1 MDAASR
7 REIEMEVSIMVE
19 GQMGLSWPRWQR
31 LVRAAED
38 LGFYGLYRSDHF
50 SVSRD
55 GSIEDALE
63 LWTSLTWLAGNTSH
77 ITFGPLVSPISFRDP
92 RIMAWQASA
101 VSALS
106 VGRLRLGLGAG
117 WNEGE
122 HEAFGFDL
130 LSVKERFDR
139 FEEGIQVVKGL
150 ISSHKPISFEGD
162 YYRLKDAML
171 SPRSP
176 RADGPPIV
184 IGGNGPKRTLPLV
197 AKYADEWNA
206 SGLNNADVA
215 ERMPLLDEM
224 IRKEGRDPKD
234 VKRTVMTRGL
244 VAATQDELR
253 AKASEDDIARIK
265 ERDAVVGTPN
275 EVVEILGRK
284 AEIGVQ
290 GVMLQWLN
298 LDDISGLEVIA
309 SQVLPQLGTPSL

>member
-1 MDAASR
+1 
-7 REIEMEVSIMVE
+7 MEVSIMIE
-19 GQMGLSWPRWQR
+19 GQMGLTWPRWQR
-31 LVRAAED
+31 LVTAAED
-38 LGFYGLYRSDHF
+38 LGFYGIYRSDHF
-50 SVSRD
+50 ALPGD
-55 GSIEDALE
+55 APFEDALE
-63 LWTSLTWLAGNTSH
+63 LWTSLTWAAANTSR
-77 ITFGPLVSPISFRDP
+77 ITFGPLVAPISFRDP
-92 RIMAWQASA
+92 VIMAWQASA
-101 VSALS
+101 VDSLAG
-106 VGRLRLGLGAG
+106 GRLRLGLGAG
-117 WNEGE
+117 WQDRE

-130 LSVKERFDR
+130 MPIPERFAR

-150 ISSHKPISFEGD
+150 TRSSEPISFEGE

-171 SPRSP
+171 TPRSP
-176 RADGPPIV
+176 RKDGPPIV

-215 ERMPLLDEM
+215 ERMPLLDELLE
-224 IRKEGRDPKD
+224 KEGRDPKS

-244 VAATQDELR
+244 VAATQDELM

-284 AEIGVQ
+284 AELGLA

-298 LDDISGLEVIA
+298 PDDISGL
-309 SQVLPQLGTPSL
+309 